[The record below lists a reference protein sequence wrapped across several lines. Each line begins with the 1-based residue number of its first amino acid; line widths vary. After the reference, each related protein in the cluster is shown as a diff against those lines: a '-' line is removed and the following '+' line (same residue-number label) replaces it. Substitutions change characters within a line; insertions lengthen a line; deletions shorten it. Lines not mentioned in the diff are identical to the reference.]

1 MPMVKWF
8 LWPFSLLYLIITACR
23 NLLYDFGVL
32 SSKKAGINT
41 LVIGN
46 LAIGGSGKTPLTM
59 YLAEELKQN
68 NQIAILSRGYGRSTT
83 GFKWVH
89 VDSSYRNVGD
99 EPLMMKIN
107 NPELPVAV
115 CENRI
120 TGLEKIQSKYPK
132 VKWVLLDDGFQHRKL
147 QPSFSL
153 IVSDY
158 NRPYFKDF
166 LLPMGSLRESKSQI
180 RRADAL
186 VFTKVPH
193 PFQKYPDV
201 RVPSF
206 YFHQDYLPLKW
217 VKGERPNQK
226 EPVVTIAGIAKSR
239 GFFQQILK
247 SFPNAEFKKFSDHY
261 PFNQKDLNKIMPDE
275 KKLSL
280 VTTEK
285 DWVRIKELNLTR
297 FENIAFLPLKLNGDA
312 SKLLKMIENHNDKA

>member
-1 MPMVKWF
+1 MPMLKWL
-8 LWPFSLLYLIITACR
+8 LWPFSLLYSIITACR

-32 SSKKAGINT
+32 FSKKAGINT

-68 NQIAILSRGYGRSTT
+68 NQIAILSRGYGRSST

-89 VDSSYRNVGD
+89 VASSYRDVGD

-107 NPELPVAV
+107 NPEVPVAV

-120 TGLEKIQSKYPK
+120 TGLVKIQSKYPQ

-180 RRADAL
+180 RRADA
-186 VFTKVPH
+186 VIFTKVPY

-201 RVPSF
+201 RVPYF

-226 EPVVTIAGIAKSR
+226 EPIVTIAGIAKSK

-261 PFNQKDLNKIMPDE
+261 PFSQKDLNKIMPDE

-297 FENIAFLPLKLNGDA
+297 FKNIAFLPLKLNGDA
-312 SKLLKMIENHNDKA
+312 SKLLQMIENHNDKA